1 MKPRDDEGQ
10 VSVLIVGFVAVL
22 VVLIGVVVDASAA
35 FLQRAGLNSLADS
48 AALAATDGVQ
58 GEAIYTHGLGQRG
71 QIDPE
76 AARNYAE
83 VYLTESG
90 ARQMYAGLTAVV
102 STNNNLVRVR
112 LVAPLD
118 LPLRVPGVGAS
129 ALISAEAAS
138 VVVLTR

>member
-76 AARNYAE
+76 AAQVRGDAVPPTVGREHQFAE
-83 VYLTESG
+83 V
-90 ARQMYAGLTAVV
+90 
-102 STNNNLVRVR
+102 
-112 LVAPLD
+112 
-118 LPLRVPGVGAS
+118 VPGKVRDAGRRTHAAERGA
-129 ALISAEAAS
+129 
-138 VVVLTR
+138 V